1 MIQFFLMHRWDINA
15 MDSLPP
21 YMRPFYQAILD
32 IFDELEEELTKEGK
46 SDRVY
51 YGKFEVI
58 LANFASLFD

>member
-1 MIQFFLMHRWDINA
+1 MHRWDVSA

-32 IFDELEEELTKEGK
+32 IFNEIEEELTKEGK

-51 YGKFEVI
+51 YGRFEVN
-58 LANFASLFD
+58 LANFASIIS